1 MQEVLRTSDAVEIT
15 WAEAILRAAGI
26 DCIVFDQHM
35 SILEGSIGALPR
47 RVMVADE
54 DLFIARR
61 VIEEARP
68 DYGGSDGSE

>member
-1 MQEVLRTSDAVEIT
+1 MKEVLRTSDAVEIS

-26 DCIVFDQHM
+26 ECVVFDQHM

-54 DLFIARR
+54 DLFLARR

-68 DYGGSDGSE
+68 DYGGSDDTG

>member
-1 MQEVLRTSDAVEIT
+1 MKEVLRTSDAVEIS

-26 DCIVFDQHM
+26 ECVVFDQHM

-54 DLFIARR
+54 DLFLARR
-61 VIEEARP
+61 VLEGARP
-68 DYGGSDGSE
+68 EAGSPAGTE

>member
-1 MQEVLRTSDAVEIT
+1 MKEVLRTSDAVEIS

-26 DCIVFDQHM
+26 ECVVFDQHM

-54 DLFIARR
+54 DLFLARR
-61 VIEEARP
+61 VLEGARP
-68 DYGGSDGSE
+68 EAGGPAGTE